1 MFTEQKQM
9 DLCNYRE
16 GGREGGREEGG
27 RERARET
34 ERERESARELRW
46 LMYMVSSLS
55 RLVPC
60 PKRYIL

>member
-9 DLCNYRE
+9 DLCNY
-16 GGREGGREEGG
+16 REGGREEGG